1 MKTAIVYYSFEGN
14 CALTART
21 LKGILEAAPFNGKAD
36 IYEIKTADAKKRT
49 GFSKYVWG
57 GSQVFMRRKPALLPM
72 AFEPAPYDL
81 IILGTPVWAG
91 SPAPAM
97 VSFLD
102 KSELGGKRT
111 ALFCCH
117 AGGKGKALEKFR
129 ALASGAVT
137 AGELDLRNPAS
148 APEGLNE
155 KLTGWLQSFIR

>member
-21 LKGILEAAPFNGKAD
+21 LKEILEAAPFKGKAD
-36 IYEIKTADAKKRT
+36 LHEIKTVDGKKRT

-57 GSQVFMRRKPALLPM
+57 GSQVFMHRKPPLAPV
-72 AFEPAPYDL
+72 AFDPAAYDL

-97 VSFLD
+97 ASFLD
-102 KSELGGKRT
+102 KISLHGKKT

-129 ALASGAVT
+129 ALAPGAVI
-137 AGELDLRNPAS
+137 AGELDLRSPAA
-148 APEGLNE
+148 APEGLGE
-155 KLTGWLQSFIR
+155 KLAGWLQSLV